1 MLLNQIK
8 SGHHIDVM
16 SVFQIALF
24 YWNVSF
30 SLFFDWFSLC
40 LDSFLFISLNT
51 QNRSLCHEV
60 INEAV
65 NEAVNG
71 AVTSSMK

>member
-1 MLLNQIK
+1 VLLNQIK

-30 SLFFDWFSLC
+30 FLCFDWISLC
-40 LDSFLFISLNT
+40 LDSFLFISSNT
-51 QNRSLCHEV
+51 QNRPLCYITGE
-60 INEAV
+60 
-65 NEAVNG
+65 
-71 AVTSSMK
+71 